1 MTSQADQ
8 TAATSGAAAPG
19 IGTTDADPDETAEWV
34 ESFDAAV
41 AAGGPERG
49 RWLLE
54 KMAER
59 ADGSGPAGTAARFN
73 GMAHRAAADVDHSDI
88 DHKGDSAH
96 PAFTTDFVNS
106 IPADA
111 DLDYPGDE
119 KLEGQLEDA
128 IRWNA
133 AVMVTR
139 ANRPGLEVGG
149 HISTYQSVATLYEVG
164 LNHFFR
170 GKDHP
175 GGGDQV
181 YFQGHASPGVYAR
194 CLLEGRLG
202 TEQLDAFRQESSKGV
217 GNGLSSYPHPRLMPW
232 LWEFPTVSMGIGPL
246 NSMYQARFNRYLHNR
261 GIKDTSDQRV
271 WAFLGDGEMGE
282 PESLGGLTM
291 ASREG
296 LDNLIFVINCNLQQL
311 DGPVRGNGKIVQE
324 LESLF
329 RGANWR
335 VIKLI
340 WGSDW
345 DPLFAKDTDGEL
357 ARRLT
362 EVPDGQFQTFSTE
375 KGDYIRKTLFNTP
388 TLEKLVEDLSDD
400 QLVALSR
407 GGHDRRK
414 VFAAYSE
421 AVRPTGKPTVILA
434 HTVKGHGIGALQG
447 RNATHQM
454 KKLTKDDLKK
464 LRDRMQLP
472 ISDDQIDDDYPYYL
486 PGEDSPLQQLAISSR
501 TELGGFLPER
511 RTDAA
516 KLDMP
521 GDKPFAALAKG
532 AGKQK
537 VATTMALVRL
547 LRDLMKEP
555 GIGKRFVPIAPDEYR
570 TFGMDSMF
578 ASAKIYDPNG
588 QIYDSV
594 DRDLLLK
601 YKTAADGQML
611 HEGIN
616 ELGCVASVTAAGTS
630 YATHSEPMIPF
641 YIFYS
646 QFGFQRTGDWFW
658 ALSDQ
663 LGRGFVIGATAGR
676 TTLTGEGLQHA
687 DGHSLLLASSNPAVV
702 AYDPAFA
709 YEIGHIFRS
718 GLERMYGSTES
729 HPHGEDIWFYLTVY
743 NEPMEQPA
751 EPEGVDTDGI
761 LRGIYRYAD
770 APEIDGPKV
779 TLLASG
785 VGVPWA
791 IKARDLLAEEWGIG
805 AAVYSVTSWNELRR
819 DAVETEKHNLLHPE
833 AQREPF
839 VTTALRNAPGPF
851 IASSDWM
858 RAVPDQISRFV
869 PGDYTSLGCDGFGLA
884 DTRAAARRYFQVDAE
899 SITVAAIASLARRG
913 EYDSAKIREAL
924 DRYQID
930 DPTAVAHVQQ
940 EGAGA

>member
-8 TAATSGAAAPG
+8 TTGTTG
-19 IGTTDADPDETAEWV
+19 VGTTNVGTTDADPDETAEWL

-49 RWLLE
+49 RWLLDR
-54 KMAER
+54 MAER
-59 ADGSGPAGTAARFN
+59 ADGSGQASTAARFN
-73 GMAHRAAADVDHSDI
+73 GVAHRASGDI
-88 DHKGDSAH
+88 DHRGDSAH
-96 PAFTTDFVNS
+96 PAFTTDFVNT

-111 DLDYPGDE
+111 DVDYPGDE
-119 KLEGQLEDA
+119 KLEAQLEDA

-194 CLLEGRLG
+194 CLLEGRLS
-202 TEQLDAFRQESSKGV
+202 TERLDAFRQESSKGR

-232 LWEFPTVSMGIGPL
+232 LWEFPTVAMGIGPL

-261 GIKDTSDQRV
+261 GIKDTSEQRV

-345 DPLFAKDTDGEL
+345 DALFAKDTEGEL

-375 KGDYIRKTLFNTP
+375 KGDYIRKKLFNTP
-388 TLEKLVEDLSDD
+388 TLEKLVEDLSDE
-400 QLVALSR
+400 QLVDLSR

-421 AVRPTGKPTVILA
+421 AVRPSGKPTVILA

-472 ISDDQIDDDYPYYL
+472 ISDEQIDDDYPYYL
-486 PGEDSPLQQLAISSR
+486 PGEDSPVQQLAVSSR
-501 TELGGFLPER
+501 KELGGFLPER

-516 KLDMP
+516 KVDLP
-521 GDKPFAALAKG
+521 GDKPFTALSRG
-532 AGKQK
+532 SGKQK

-601 YKTAADGQML
+601 YKTAVDGQML

-709 YEIGHIFRS
+709 YEIAHIFRS

-729 HPHGEDIWFYLTVY
+729 HPHGEDVWFYLTVY

-751 EPEGVDTDGI
+751 EPEGVDVDGM
-761 LRGIYRYAD
+761 LRGIYRYLD
-770 APEIDGPKV
+770 SPEVDGPKV

-791 IKARDLLAEEWGIG
+791 IKARDLLAQEWGIG
-805 AAVYSVTSWNELRR
+805 AAIYSVTSWNELRR
-819 DAVETEKHNLLHPE
+819 DAVEAEKHNLLHPE

-913 EYDSAKIREAL
+913 EYDAAKVREAL